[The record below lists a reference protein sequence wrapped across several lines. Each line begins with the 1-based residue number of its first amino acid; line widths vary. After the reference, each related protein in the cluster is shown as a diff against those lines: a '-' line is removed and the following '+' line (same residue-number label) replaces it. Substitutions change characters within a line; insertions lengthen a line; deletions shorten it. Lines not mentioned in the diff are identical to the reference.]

1 MLPYNAIFDPPAPA
15 LDIEV
20 ISPVTGLRHTILA
33 KFDTGADQTV
43 IPEDLA
49 ADLSLSIQ
57 GQTPAAG
64 FDNVTN
70 LYFAYLIDLIVAG
83 RNFVDLQVIASS
95 NDHILLGRD
104 VLNQLILTLDGP
116 QLQLAV
122 R

>member
-1 MLPYNAIFDPPAPA
+1 MLPYNSVFDPPAPA
-15 LDIEV
+15 LTIEV
-20 ISPVTGLRHTILA
+20 ISPVTGLRRTVLA

-64 FDNVTN
+64 FDNITQ
-70 LYFAYLIDLIVAG
+70 LYFAYLIDLIIAG
-83 RNFVDLQVIASS
+83 RNFVDLQVIATS

-104 VLNQLILTLDGP
+104 VLNDLLITLDGP
-116 QLQLAV
+116 QLQFAIH
-122 R
+122 